1 MSKILQRALLAALT
15 VSTLSCM
22 KTPDLEDHSVPATAE
37 EVASSLV
44 QSWGEVAPLQMQ
56 KGDFILQETEQQLET
71 MNPRLVLQEGT
82 TISSIEDSTEEP
94 NSLLYTF
101 LYQTA
106 VISGDNSSQSTR
118 KQYRTVDKGNDL
130 TSQSTALATTKS
142 VMAKKNDLTV
152 KADDYELTLGFER
165 VLMLAYSCVMTDEL
179 QKYCKENLKLDSCE
193 IKCANLT
200 SVSEVRPAPDLI
212 KKQPNCGGL
221 PNCELNVKKVTFD
234 WSILMKSGTAVEKQ
248 KVTYSISVTQDL
260 PFFARVLDYC
270 NRGLVQIPDS
280 SKVLVTVCN
289 RLTNFQRTGSQN

>member
-1 MSKILQRALLAALT
+1 MKKNLQRVVLAAI
-15 VSTLSCM
+15 VASTLSCM
-22 KTPDLEDHSVPATAE
+22 KTPDLEDKSIPATAE
-37 EVASSLV
+37 EVAGALV
-44 QSWGEVAPLQMQ
+44 TSWGVVEPLQML
-56 KGDFILQETEQQLET
+56 KGDFILQETDQQIDT

-82 TISSIEDSTEEP
+82 TISSITEPPDDPTVFKYE
-94 NSLLYTF
+94 F

-106 VISGDNSSQSTR
+106 VITGDNSSQSTR
-118 KQYRTVDKGNDL
+118 KQYRTVSKESDL
-130 TSQSTALATTKS
+130 TAKSTALATTKS
-142 VMAKKNDLTV
+142 VLAKKSDITA

-165 VLMLAYSCVMTDEL
+165 VLMLAYACVMTDDL

-193 IKCANLT
+193 IKCGNLT
-200 SVSEVRPAPDLI
+200 SVTEVRPAPDLI
-212 KKQPNCGGL
+212 KKQPHCGGI

-234 WSILMKSGTAVEKQ
+234 WSILMKTGTAVEKQ